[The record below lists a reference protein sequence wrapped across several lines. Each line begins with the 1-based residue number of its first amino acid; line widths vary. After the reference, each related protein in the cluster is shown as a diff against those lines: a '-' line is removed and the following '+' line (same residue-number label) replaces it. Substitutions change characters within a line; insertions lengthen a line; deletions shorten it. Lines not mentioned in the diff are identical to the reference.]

1 MFATSA
7 VPVNDSVN
15 LFFFYF
21 TLTFFFL
28 LREKHL
34 LHAHMTVIMNQFIS
48 HFAN

>member
-7 VPVNDSVN
+7 VPVKDSVN
-15 LFFFYF
+15 FFF
-21 TLTFFFL
+21 TLLLLFFL
-28 LREKHL
+28 LTEKHL